1 MQHEQQLSGSPRLGA
16 SAFLVV
22 GAGLAAVGF
31 ARSAQ
36 NNPPPQQ
43 QPPAT
48 QVLPAIGG
56 AATSDSNQRMIAVTG
71 IDVTGSSVLYL
82 VDTQTLRL
90 CVYQATSTGSNQGV
104 RFVGARRIELDV
116 ELNSYND
123 RSQMGYADVLGK
135 FVQAGLIKP
144 DEAASSAAPDLSTDP
159 TQPKRP

>member
-1 MQHEQQLSGSPRLGA
+1 MQHESHFNGSPRLGA
-16 SAFLVV
+16 SALLVV

-36 NNPPPQQ
+36 NNPPQ

-123 RSQMGYADVLGK
+123 RSQMSYSDVLGR
-135 FVQAGLIKP
+135 FVQEGLIKRE
-144 DEAASSAAPDLSTDP
+144 EAATSAAPDLSTDP